1 MSILRNSIAAAILMA
16 GPAQTLAAQVV
27 ALPAAPRTRTVWV
40 SGAGALFDIQ
50 RFHAGDDGAEW
61 TFGSAVQMRG
71 AAEVSLRRDI
81 AVGVAGTWASLPV
94 TALGG
99 SCNGCRG
106 DITVW
111 QALATARL
119 GGGGG
124 IGFHTVLEG
133 VAGVTGFSNFSQD
146 PGSTFPGSIS
156 AEKSLSPTIGVSY
169 GAGYTV
175 TPRFEVSFTQEIG
188 LIFGGESEAAP
199 PDASTRPRYNATR
212 LTIRYGLGR

>member
-1 MSILRNSIAAAILMA
+1 MNIFRTSIAALIVMA
-16 GPAQTLAAQVV
+16 APVQTLAAQVV
-27 ALPAAPRTRTVWV
+27 ALPTAPKTRTVWV

-50 RFHAGDDGAEW
+50 AFHAGSDGSYW
-61 TFGSAVQMRG
+61 SFGNAVQLRG

-81 AVGVAGTWASLPV
+81 AVGIAGTYASMPV
-94 TALGG
+94 TTLGG
-99 SCNGCRG
+99 ACDGCRG
-106 DITVW
+106 DATVW

-133 VAGVTGFSNFSQD
+133 VAGVTGFGDVSPDAGGTSAV
-146 PGSTFPGSIS
+146 S
-156 AEKSLSPTIGVSY
+156 AEKSMSPTIGVSY

-188 LIFGGESEAAP
+188 LIFGGESAAAP
-199 PDASTRPRYNATR
+199 ANASTRPRYNATR
-212 LTIRYGLGR
+212 LTIRYGVGR

>member
-1 MSILRNSIAAAILMA
+1 MSILRNSIAALILLA

-27 ALPAAPRTRTVWV
+27 ALPSAPTGRATWV

-50 RFHAGDDGAEW
+50 RFHAGADGSQWA
-61 TFGSAVQMRG
+61 FGNAVQLRG

-81 AVGVAGTWASLPV
+81 AVGVAGTFASVPV
-94 TALGG
+94 TTLGG
-99 SCNGCRG
+99 ACDGCRG
-106 DITVW
+106 DAAVW

-133 VAGVTGFSNFSQD
+133 VAGVTGFGDVS
-146 PGSTFPGSIS
+146 PAAGGSAVS
-156 AEKSLSPTIGVSY
+156 AEQSFSPTIGVSY

-175 TPRFEVSFTQEIG
+175 TRRFEVSFTQEIG
-188 LIFGGESEAAP
+188 LIFASEGAGAP
-199 PDASTRPRYNATR
+199 ADASTRPRYNATR
-212 LTIRYGLGR
+212 LTIRYGIGR